1 MADVLVTR
9 SESHPVYVD
18 RVRERLGAHRVDA
31 VDLPSGGLDVD
42 CTDLL
47 ADRLPEYDA
56 LLLRPGRLR
65 AEAFDAAPN
74 LQVVAIHGSGYD
86 HVDVGA
92 ATDRGVVV
100 THSPGVNSPGVVEH
114 TVGMLLSL
122 LKGFPTLSE
131 RTKRGEWA
139 EAVGLLPE
147 LGRQTVGVV
156 GLGRI
161 GGGVARVLADGFGAE
176 VVGYDPY
183 VDGSR
188 RSDVYPRFDRETVEG
203 WGVEL
208 VDRAALFDRADAVT
222 VHVPLT
228 DETAGMVGAAELAA
242 LDGGYLVNTA
252 RGGVVDEAALVDAVE
267 RDRLAGV
274 ALDVFEKEP
283 PRDDHPLFDSPRVLA
298 SPHVAGVT
306 EGYLERAA
314 DVASRSV
321 AAVLDGDRPPYP
333 LNPEVLDPSAGS
345 RAGDGD

>member
-1 MADVLVTR
+1 MRV
-9 SESHPVYVD
+9 E

-31 VDLPSGGLDVD
+31 LDVPSGAVDVD

-47 ADRLPEYDA
+47 AERLPEYDA
-56 LLLRPGRLR
+56 LLLRPGRLP
-65 AEAFDAAPN
+65 AAAFDAAPN
-74 LQVVAIHGSGYD
+74 LAVVAIHGSGYD

-92 ATDRGVVV
+92 ATDRGVAV
-100 THSPGVNSPGVVEH
+100 THSPGTNGPGVVEH
-114 TVGMLLSL
+114 AVGMLLSL
-122 LKGFPTLSE
+122 LKEFPALSE
-131 RTKRGEWA
+131 RTKRGEWGA
-139 EAVGLLPE
+139 AVRLLPE

-161 GGGVARVLADGFGAE
+161 GAAVARVLSEGFGAA
-176 VVGYDPY
+176 VLGYDPY

-188 RSDVYPRFDRETVEG
+188 ESDVYPRFDRETVEG

-208 VDRAALFDRADAVT
+208 VDRAELFDRADAVT

-228 DETAGMVGAAELAA
+228 EETRGLVGAPELAA
-242 LDGGYLVNTA
+242 LEGGYLVNTA
-252 RGGVVDEAALVDAVE
+252 RGGVVDEAALVDAVR

-274 ALDVFEKEP
+274 AVDVFESEP
-283 PRDDHPLFDSPRVLA
+283 PREDHPLFDSPRVLA

-314 DVASRSV
+314 DVASRSI

-333 LNPEVLDPSAGS
+333 LNPAVLDPPG
-345 RAGDGD
+345 R